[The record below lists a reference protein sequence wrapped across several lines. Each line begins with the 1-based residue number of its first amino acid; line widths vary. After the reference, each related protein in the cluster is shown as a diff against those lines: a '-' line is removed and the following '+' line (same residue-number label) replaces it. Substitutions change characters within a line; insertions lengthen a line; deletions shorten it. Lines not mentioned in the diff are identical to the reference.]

1 MKIEAEKGLD
11 RDKRNG
17 KVNKLEKGGNCTLFR
32 FYRAF
37 LFIHEYV
44 FFCSIH
50 ANPWCLRYHK
60 IHTVNLVGESSK
72 LEIRFC

>member
-11 RDKRNG
+11 RDKSNG

-50 ANPWCLRYHK
+50 AH
-60 IHTVNLVGESSK
+60 GA
-72 LEIRFC
+72 